1 MFINPPAVQ
10 TLTIA
15 VERYSGGQVTQQATL
30 RLDNFE
36 ALPMTAAEL
45 TPLSSVIGA
54 TDTELQFTV
63 TLASALTDGGQVKL
77 VTPSWFPSSAS
88 EVSSVF
94 P

>member
-1 MFINPPAVQ
+1 
-10 TLTIA
+10 
-15 VERYSGGQVTQQATL
+15 
-30 RLDNFE
+30 
-36 ALPMTAAEL
+36 MTAAEL

-54 TDTELQFTV
+54 TDTELQFTA